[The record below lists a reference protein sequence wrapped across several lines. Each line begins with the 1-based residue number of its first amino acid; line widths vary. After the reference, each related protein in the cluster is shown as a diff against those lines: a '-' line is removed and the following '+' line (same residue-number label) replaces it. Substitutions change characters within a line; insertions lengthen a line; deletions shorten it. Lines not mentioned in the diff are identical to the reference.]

1 MWRIV
6 RQKAADPRRGVGRNR
21 PFKILKGRE
30 AALMRAPLSLIRI
43 LKAERG
49 AFKSGRFAWEGL
61 QKRPDQ
67 DDPVAGS
74 RQGGFYKTVILRGR
88 CSKNLD
94 PVVDPVTGSAK
105 RNNCFAC
112 QWPPIVWEWCK
123 NLASLRVRGRKLCGR
138 GAKKVF
144 TFCVRDRKFCGSEA
158 KKSFPCVSEPHVV

>member
-1 MWRIV
+1 MWRIL
-6 RQKAADPRRGVGRNR
+6 RQEVADPCRGLGENR
-21 PFKILKGRE
+21 LFKILKGRE

-105 RNNCFAC
+105 RNRDSARDDS
-112 QWPPIVWEWCK
+112 IDHGM
-123 NLASLRVRGRKLCGR
+123 LARLEPVPAYEDARCCAGG
-138 GAKKVF
+138 
-144 TFCVRDRKFCGSEA
+144 
-158 KKSFPCVSEPHVV
+158 FPN